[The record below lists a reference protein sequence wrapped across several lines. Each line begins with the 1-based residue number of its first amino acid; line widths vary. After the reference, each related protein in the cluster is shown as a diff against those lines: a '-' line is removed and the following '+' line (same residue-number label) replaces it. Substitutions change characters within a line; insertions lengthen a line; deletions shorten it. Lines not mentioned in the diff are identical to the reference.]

1 MKKVEDLRLPKI
13 RWVLWIPVV
22 FLILWFSASRMGIL
36 EQVVIPKDE
45 LPPELIVSEQTL
57 DYQQE
62 WNPLEGV
69 TATDE
74 TDGDLIQKV
83 QWQGEVF
90 SDQPD
95 RYEILYWVEDAAG
108 NRTEKKGII
117 TVLNPYVDDMPGYEV
132 FVTPTEANAQI
143 YQMVKEHF
151 AEDWDKVGFYY
162 EDLTTG
168 EVVAIRPNVQ
178 YLTASTGKLMVLMPL
193 MDRVSKGTADLNE
206 MVQYLPSDFAPGT
219 GAIKYHDLT
228 QPGLAFS
235 LRTLMQFASV
245 NSDNIAFRMLWR
257 YLGTEDVYSYY
268 ESIIGH
274 ETNRVDLET
283 SAADAAKIMKLLYYS
298 VGEHYDVLRYN
309 LKHSLYPILI
319 AELLPAGITA
329 HKVGFYE
336 GNIHDTAIV
345 YGPNGDYLLS
355 IYTDML
361 LEGYESI
368 PEISLKIYNFKNPA
382 Q

>member
-1 MKKVEDLRLPKI
+1 
-13 RWVLWIPVV
+13 
-22 FLILWFSASRMGIL
+22 MGIL
-36 EQVVIPKDE
+36 EQVVVPRDE
-45 LPPELIVSEQTL
+45 ISPELNISEQIL
-57 DYQQE
+57 DFQE
-62 WNPLEGV
+62 EWHPMEGV
-69 TATDE
+69 TATDDI
-74 TDGDLIQKV
+74 DGDLTQSV

-90 SDQPD
+90 SDIPD
-95 RYEILYWVEDAAG
+95 DYEINYWVEDAAG
-108 NRTEKKGII
+108 NRTEKSRTVK
-117 TVLNPYVDDMPGYEV
+117 VLNPYVDDMPGYEV
-132 FVTPTEANAQI
+132 FVTPTETNIKI

-162 EDLTTG
+162 EDLTTS
-168 EVVAIRPNVQ
+168 EVIAIRPNVQ

-193 MDRVSKGTADLNE
+193 MDRVSQGTVDLDE
-206 MVQYLPSDFAPGT
+206 MVQYLPIDFAPGT
-219 GAIKYHDLT
+219 GAIKYRDLT
-228 QPGLAFS
+228 QPGLSFS
-235 LRTLMQFASV
+235 LRTLVQYASI

-257 YLGTEDVYSYY
+257 YLGTEEVYSYY

-274 ETNRVDLET
+274 DTNRVDLET
-283 SAADAAKIMKLLYYS
+283 SALDAAKIMKLLYYS
-298 VGEHYDVLRYN
+298 VGDHYDVLRYN
-309 LKHSLYPILI
+309 LKNSLYPILI
-319 AELLPAGITA
+319 AELLPPGITA

>member
-1 MKKVEDLRLPKI
+1 MRLPKMH
-13 RWVLWIPVV
+13 WMLWIPVV
-22 FLILWFSASRMGIL
+22 FLILWFAASKMGVL
-36 EQVVIPKDE
+36 EQIVIPPDE
-45 LPPELIVSEQTL
+45 LAPQLNVSDQTL
-57 DYQQE
+57 DFQQQ
-62 WNPLEGV
+62 WDPLEGV

-90 SDQPD
+90 TDQPD
-95 RYEILYWVEDAAG
+95 DYEILFWVEDAAG
-108 NRTEKKGII
+108 NRTEKTSIV
-117 TVLNPYVDDMPGYEV
+117 TVINPFINDMPGYEV
-132 FVTPTEANAQI
+132 FVTPTEANIQI

-151 AEDWDKVGFYY
+151 KDDWDKVGFYY
-162 EDLTTG
+162 ENLTTG
-168 EVVAIRPNVQ
+168 EVVAVRPNVQ
-178 YLTASTGKLMVLMPL
+178 YLTASTGKMMVLMPL
-193 MDRVSKGTADLNE
+193 MDRVSKGTADLDE
-206 MVQYLPSDFAPGT
+206 MIPYLPQDFTYGT
-219 GAIKYHDLT
+219 GAIKYFDLT
-228 QPGLAFS
+228 KPGLAFS
-235 LRTLMQFASV
+235 LRTLAQYASV

-257 YLGTEDVYSYY
+257 YLGTEEVYSFY
-268 ESIIGH
+268 EDVIGH

-298 VGEHYDVLRYN
+298 EGDHYDVLRYN
-309 LKHSLYPILI
+309 LKNSLYPILI

-368 PEISLKIYNFKNPA
+368 PEISLKIYNFKNPT